1 MATFTS
7 QEFISKLNN
16 LGGPSRNNKFDVVI
30 DTPNNVQTHFATET
44 GLPYSSE
51 NLTLLCQSVSIPYKS
66 IATSEHRIYGFT
78 EFRPHSI
85 NFDKTT
91 TLTFILNDTN
101 HYVKSFFDSWM
112 DYIISS
118 NTESDSTFNLNYLV
132 DYSSTITVT
141 SRNLDLGLIKETKIL
156 TAFPI
161 SVGAL
166 QYSYRNNEISTLDV
180 TMAFDRWI
188 ATKNAN

>member
-1 MATFTS
+1 MATFNS
-7 QEFISKLNN
+7 QEFITKLNN

-30 DTPNNVQTHFATET
+30 DTTTEVQDHFKRET
-44 GLPYSSE
+44 RLPYSSE
-51 NLTLLCQSVSIPYKS
+51 NLTLLCQSVNIPYKS

-118 NTESDSTFNLNYLV
+118 NNENDSTFNLNYLET
-132 DYSSTITVT
+132 YRSTITVT
-141 SRNLDLGLIKETKIL
+141 ARNLDLGEIKKTKIL

-188 ATKNAN
+188 VEK